1 MRISIILGH
10 PNPGSFNHAIADT
23 ASHALCEAGH
33 AVILHDLSEEGFD
46 PILPAAE
53 IPRDADLD
61 PVIERHCREI
71 ADADGIIVVHPNW
84 WGQPPAILKGWVD
97 RVLRPGVAYR
107 FSEGDAG
114 EGVPEGLLSARAAIV
129 FNTSNTQKERE
140 MAVFGDPLEALW
152 KRCIFGLCGVER
164 VERKVFSVVVTSTQK
179 ERQDWLAEVRETAT
193 RVFPANSGA

>member
-10 PNPGSFNHAIADT
+10 PNPDSFNHAIADT
-23 ASHALCEAGH
+23 ASHALSAAGH
-33 AVILHDLSEEGFD
+33 AVILHDLSKEGFD

-53 IPRDADLD
+53 IPRGADLD

-71 ADADGIIVVHPNW
+71 ADTDGIIVVHPNW

-107 FSEGDAG
+107 FFEGDAG

-164 VERKVFSVVVTSTQK
+164 VERKVFSVVVTSTLK
-179 ERQDWLAEVRETAT
+179 ERQDWLAEVRETVT
-193 RVFPANSGA
+193 RVFPANFGA